1 LKIFTRQ
8 FRYWLPVLIWLGIIA
23 WESFRLSS
31 NVTGGWMWRLVQHLH
46 LRISSETLA
55 EVNHVLRKA
64 GHVSGYGILC
74 LLVFRANFHTAVSR
88 ARDAMADSAHSIS
101 VARLRCAVF
110 ALSITL
116 VTAVLD
122 EWHQSFDPSRTSSAW
137 DVAIDM
143 TGALVFLLTAL
154 FALRLWRQAGGKV
167 ETISA

>member
-1 LKIFTRQ
+1 LKSFTRQ
-8 FRYWLPVLIWLGIIA
+8 FRYWLPVLFWLAIIT
-23 WESFRLSS
+23 WESFGLSS
-31 NVTGGWMWRLVQHLH
+31 NVTGGWMWRLVHLLH
-46 LRISSETLA
+46 LPISAGTLA

-74 LLVFRANFHTAVSR
+74 LLVFRASFHTTLSR
-88 ARDAMADSAHSIS
+88 ASNATADSDHSIS
-101 VARLRCAVF
+101 VARRRCAVF
-110 ALSITL
+110 ALFITL

-143 TGALVFLLTAL
+143 TGALVFLGTAL
-154 FALRLWRQAGGKV
+154 FVLKLWRQTRENP